1 MTRHTVA
8 FLTVL
13 AVFLCLGLGEKT
25 AAAAEGIENRKA
37 AADATEKIAG
47 IVKAAAKYSG
57 CGAKPLLEK
66 PACYR
71 EFADKAIRVGVGVG
85 VAGYAIHYLHKDS
98 TQHFANLRKEL
109 AGFEQLKEAVKQDP
123 SKIADPA
130 TRAEAEKRI
139 HAAYTAAREDVDHRL
154 AKVNQT
160 IQTVLALAEVTVAF
174 LQIIFALAAIV
185 GDPEFQKAAKSIRT
199 GLEGMG
205 KDFGQINA
213 GLRQM
218 SRAMDDMN
226 KSLGEVN
233 GALEQMNQGI
243 GQANKGMEEL
253 NQGIGQANKGMG
265 DMNRGIGQA
274 NKGMDELNKHVPG
287 IKKGAEKLKEMP
299 GIEFDFSHIKDTWSS
314 GTSGLDADEQQRRM
328 GLLLDL
334 MPGIGDGKGV
344 IEAVTGKDLAT
355 EEELSGLDRAMG
367 ALVVLRWLKV
377 GKKVLT
383 GDHVRDARKATCVA
397 GSVTDNSFPAG
408 TLVLMG
414 DGTSTPIERIRE
426 GDKVLATDPETGHT
440 RPEPVTDLITG
451 SGDKRLV
458 TVTVDTDGTAGDRTD
473 TITATDHHPFRTL
486 GPDGWTY
493 AVDLTPGAWLRTS
506 TGTSTQIIAVDA
518 STVPQTVHNLTVAR
532 LHTYYVLAGSTPVLV
547 HNAKKNK
554 CSLEIDHVGQVDQ
567 DWVTKGAHVNMKDGM
582 EVVLRPDGKGGIRGE
597 AFRLSRGIATQKQV
611 DAVIATIK
619 SDPKVRADMI
629 RVTKGAKE
637 VFESSAKAMK
647 EGRNPQWRFSNDRTA
662 ELQAL
667 IEAMEKM

>member
-13 AVFLCLGLGEKT
+13 AVFLCPGLGEKT

-37 AADATEKIAG
+37 AAEATEKIAG

-123 SKIADPA
+123 AKIADPA

-139 HAAYTAAREDVDHRL
+139 HAAYAAARADVDHRL

-174 LQIIFALAAIV
+174 LQVIFALAAIV
-185 GDPEFQKAAKSIRT
+185 GDPEFQKAAKSVRT
-199 GLEGMG
+199 GLEGVG
-205 KDFGQINA
+205 KDLDQINA
-213 GLRQM
+213 GLSQM

-233 GALEQMNQGI
+233 GALDQMNQ
-243 GQANKGMEEL
+243 
-253 NQGIGQANKGMG
+253 
-265 DMNRGIGQA
+265 GIGQA

-334 MPGIGDGKGV
+334 LPGIGDGKGIV
-344 IEAVTGKDLAT
+344 EAVTGKDLAT
-355 EEELSGLDRAMG
+355 EEELSGFDRATG

-377 GKKVLT
+377 GKKALT
-383 GDHVRDARKATCVA
+383 GDDVRDARKATCVA

-414 DGTSTPIERIRE
+414 GGAATPIERIRE
-426 GDKVLATDPETGHT
+426 GDEVLATDPETGNT

-458 TVTVDTDGTAGDRTD
+458 TLTVDTDGTAGDRTD

-493 AVDLTPGAWLRTS
+493 AVDLTPGTWLRTS
-506 TGTSTQIIAVDA
+506 TGTATQITAVET

-597 AFRLSRGIATQKQV
+597 AYRLSRGTATQKQV
-611 DAVIATIK
+611 DAVVATIK
-619 SDPKVRADMI
+619 SDPRWRADMI

-647 EGRNPQWRFSNDRTA
+647 EGRKPQWRFTNDRTA

>member
-37 AADATEKIAG
+37 AAEATEKIAG
-47 IVKAAAKYSG
+47 IVEAAAKYSG

-123 SKIADPA
+123 AKIADPA

-139 HAAYTAAREDVDHRL
+139 HAAYAAARADVDHRL

-174 LQIIFALAAIV
+174 LQVIFALAAIV
-185 GDPEFQKAAKSIRT
+185 GDPEFQKAAKSVRT
-199 GLEGMG
+199 GLEGVG
-205 KDFGQINA
+205 KDLDQINA
-213 GLRQM
+213 GLSQM

-233 GALEQMNQGI
+233 GALDQMNR
-243 GQANKGMEEL
+243 
-253 NQGIGQANKGMG
+253 GIGQANKGMG
-265 DMNRGIGQA
+265 EVNRGIGQA
-274 NKGMDELNKHVPG
+274 NKGMDELNQHVPG

-334 MPGIGDGKGV
+334 LPGIGDGKGIV
-344 IEAVTGKDLAT
+344 EAVTGKDLAT
-355 EEELSGLDRAMG
+355 EEELSGFDRATG

-377 GKKVLT
+377 GKKALT
-383 GDHVRDARKATCVA
+383 GDDVRDARKATCVA
-397 GSVTDNSFPAG
+397 GSVTDNSFPVG

-414 DGTSTPIERIRE
+414 GGAATPIERIRE
-426 GDKVLATDPETGHT
+426 GDEVLATDPETGNT

-458 TVTVDTDGTAGDRTD
+458 TLTVDTDGTAGDRTD

-493 AVDLTPGAWLRTS
+493 AVDLTPGTWLRTS
-506 TGTSTQIIAVDA
+506 TGTATQITAVET

-597 AFRLSRGIATQKQV
+597 AYRLSRGTATQKQV
-611 DAVIATIK
+611 DAVVATIK
-619 SDPKVRADMI
+619 SDPKWRADMI

-647 EGRNPQWRFSNDRTA
+647 EGRKPQWRFTNDRTA